1 MKNIFSILFIIAGLG
16 SCITKTDKA
25 DKDSFN
31 GMAFPNFQEHNNGLA
46 NFPQKKDTLIITV
59 EFSDCGEWGGHKEF
73 IKLFRNSENRLIGE
87 LKVDSISCKNIKDY
101 ENYSDLDDN
110 SRKIVQTIVKE
121 LDVEDEKLVNLFIH
135 RILELKLN
143 YELQIA
149 EEGKEEIIP
158 IFIDSGTVIEIRN
171 SNSTF
176 LIDYFNMDESANTW
190 YGKISKEIFRLKI

>member
-1 MKNIFSILFIIAGLG
+1 MKNIFAILIIIAGLG
-16 SCITKTDKA
+16 SCVTKTDKA
-25 DKDSFN
+25 DKDNFN
-31 GMAFPNFQEHNNGLA
+31 GMDFPNFQEHNNGLA
-46 NFPQKKDTLIITV
+46 NFPQNKDTLIINV

-87 LKVDSISCKNIKDY
+87 LKVDSISCKSIKDC

-110 SRKIVQTIVKE
+110 SRKIVKTIVKE

-190 YGKISKEIFRLKI
+190 YGKIRKEIFGLKI